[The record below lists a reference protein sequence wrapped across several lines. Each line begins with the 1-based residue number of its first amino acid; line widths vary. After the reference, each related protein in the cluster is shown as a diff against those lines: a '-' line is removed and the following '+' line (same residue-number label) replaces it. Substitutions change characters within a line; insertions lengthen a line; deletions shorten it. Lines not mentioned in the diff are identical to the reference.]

1 MVLALALLGGIAFAQ
16 NQAQPGPPPA
26 SPPPAQPKQAPTE
39 ISADLGGCSA
49 LFHVTDLAGNPL
61 YNAQVHVLIRYGFL
75 SKRKTELTA
84 GTNADGKVKFVR
96 LPNEV
101 KKPLAFDVTYG
112 GQTATLLMDPA
123 TRCQASYDVPLKV
136 SR

>member
-1 MVLALALLGGIAFAQ
+1 MRTTLLALMLLGGIAFGQ
-16 NQAQPGPPPA
+16 NQAQPGPPP
-26 SPPPAQPKQAPTE
+26 PARPQQAPTE
-39 ISADLGGCSA
+39 ISADLGSCSA
-49 LFHVTDLAGNPL
+49 LFHVSDVAGNPL

-101 KKPLAFDVTYG
+101 KKPLVFDVTYG
-112 GQTATLLMDPA
+112 AQTATLLMDPA
-123 TRCQASYDVPLKV
+123 TRCEASYDVPLKV